1 MEKMPVFIKVE
12 QYEDILDLLSLIKQR
27 MDAAKNTLGR
37 VHELKKEEDEK
48 IRIWEDTLKEI
59 EDKLAVID
67 SHLVEP

>member
-12 QYEDILDLLSLIKQR
+12 QYEDVLDLLSLIKQR
-27 MDAAKNTLGR
+27 MDAAKNTLVR
-37 VHELKKEEDEK
+37 VNELKKEEDEK